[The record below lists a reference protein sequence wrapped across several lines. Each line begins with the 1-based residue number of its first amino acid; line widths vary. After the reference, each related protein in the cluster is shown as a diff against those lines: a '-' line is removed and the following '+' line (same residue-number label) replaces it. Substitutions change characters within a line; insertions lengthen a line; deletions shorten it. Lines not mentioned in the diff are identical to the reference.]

1 MATFEARPN
10 APAPRSGGNSPESA
24 RLTIGLPNAQYS
36 ESGSSVAGEE
46 CPSSSFWPESL
57 SSKYEISSIIG
68 KGASSEVFAAR
79 VRRRPG
85 TRARPL

>member
-36 ESGSSVAGEE
+36 ESGSSL
-46 CPSSSFWPESL
+46 SL
-57 SSKYEISSIIG
+57 IHI
-68 KGASSEVFAAR
+68 
-79 VRRRPG
+79 
-85 TRARPL
+85 